1 MRLAC
6 LLLPL
11 MVSPLWGQITAPQ
24 QVEPFAPIVASVEIG
39 ATDAGSVQ
47 VLWEASPGV
56 AIQIVE
62 EGRRLFAWAPPGT
75 HTLRCD
81 VFEVDWESKQFR
93 VERHNATFTVGEP
106 RPEPEPQPVPPP
118 TPVPVDERGPLAEL
132 LPTGANRLKFAEFYR
147 DLAASIERTESPLTT
162 SQFRE
167 IQQQAVE
174 QFKIERRL
182 PDAPAINKPI
192 SDRIAAAIGMDDR
205 LMDAALK
212 AELVAALRRISED
225 F

>member
-1 MRLAC
+1 VQ
-6 LLLPL
+6 PH
-11 MVSPLWGQITAPQ
+11 T
-24 QVEPFAPIVASVEIG
+24 PIVASVDTSNS
-39 ATDAGSVQ
+39 ATGSVQ
-47 VLWEASPGV
+47 VLWEAGAGV
-56 AIQIVE
+56 QFLPV
-62 EGRRLFAWAPPGT
+62 GDGSTVHVWAPPGV
-75 HTLRCD
+75 HSLRCD
-81 VFEVDWESKQFR
+81 VFRVDWESKQFR
-93 VERHNATFTVGEP
+93 VERHNASFQVGTP
-106 RPEPEPQPVPPP
+106 PEPEPQPEPVPPP
-118 TPVPVDERGPLAEL
+118 QPVPVDEPGPLAAI

-162 SQFRE
+162 GQFRE

-192 SDRIAAAIGMDDR
+192 SDRIAATIGMDDR

-212 AELVAALRRISED
+212 AELVAALRKIAED